1 MSKKKNILKIL
12 GYLLIILAVGYMIFT
27 AKQLGI

>member
-1 MSKKKNILKIL
+1 MSKSKNILKIL
-12 GYLLIILAVGYMIFT
+12 GYLLIILLIGYAIFT

>member
-12 GYLLIILAVGYMIFT
+12 GYLLILIIIGYMFFT